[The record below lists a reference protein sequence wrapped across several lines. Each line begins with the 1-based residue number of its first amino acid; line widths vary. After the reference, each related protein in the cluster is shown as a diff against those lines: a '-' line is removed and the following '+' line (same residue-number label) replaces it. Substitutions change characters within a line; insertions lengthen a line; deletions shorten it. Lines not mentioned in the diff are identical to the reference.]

1 MDSHT
6 VPCHPKPN
14 SNFIKPAGKVAKM
27 VAGMTVEKKFAC
39 SKQSVLG
46 RICLMQSVP
55 GSSKLCK
62 LI

>member
-27 VAGMTVEKKFAC
+27 VADMTVEKNWH
-39 SKQSVLG
+39 VLNK
-46 RICLMQSVP
+46 VYWDEFV
-55 GSSKLCK
+55 
-62 LI
+62 